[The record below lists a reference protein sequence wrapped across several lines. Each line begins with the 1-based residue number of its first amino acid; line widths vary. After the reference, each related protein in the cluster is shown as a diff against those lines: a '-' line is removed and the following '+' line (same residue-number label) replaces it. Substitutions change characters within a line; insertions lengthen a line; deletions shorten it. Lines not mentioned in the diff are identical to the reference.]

1 MPLVS
6 VIHGP
11 NLNLLGQREP
21 EVYGTATLAEI
32 DQRLVARAHT
42 LGLDLE
48 TFQSNVEGLLIDRI
62 QADLPR
68 AQALLINA
76 GGYTHSSVAI
86 RDAVAAWR
94 GRAPVIEVHLS
105 IPEARENFRQ
115 VSLLA
120 GVVAGRV
127 EGFGAL
133 SYLLALEAA
142 SELIGAR
149 GNARNQ

>member
-1 MPLVS
+1 MALVS

-11 NLNLLGQREP
+11 NLNLLGTREV
-21 EVYGTATLAEI
+21 EVYGTTTLAEI
-32 DQRLVARAHT
+32 DQALTARGQA
-42 LGLDLE
+42 LGLAVE
-48 TFQSNVEGLLIDRI
+48 TFQSNLEGALVDRV
-62 QADLPR
+62 QSCLGR
-68 AQALLINA
+68 AQAVLINA
-76 GGYTHSSVAI
+76 GGYTHTSVAL
-86 RDAVAAWR
+86 RDAVAALR

-120 GVVAGRV
+120 GVVAGRI
-127 EGFGAL
+127 EGLGAL
-133 SYLLALEAA
+133 SYLLALQAA